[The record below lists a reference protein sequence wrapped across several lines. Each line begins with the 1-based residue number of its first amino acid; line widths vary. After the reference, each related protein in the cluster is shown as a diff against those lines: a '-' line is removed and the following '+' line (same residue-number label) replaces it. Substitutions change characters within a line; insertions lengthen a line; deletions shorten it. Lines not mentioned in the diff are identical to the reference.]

1 MIQLLQNACHGRFF
15 SLSLGLAFVAGALTH
30 LGFAPY
36 SLWWLPPLCLA
47 LFYQLLGKQSP
58 KQAAWTG
65 FGFGLGLFTLGI
77 RWVHVSMD
85 QFGGLP
91 LAVSLLLMLLL
102 CAYLALYPA
111 LAGYLFAR
119 WRSGSWWQRPVLFAA
134 LWILTEWL
142 RGWVLTGFPWLWL
155 GYSLIDSPLAG
166 AASTVGVIGL
176 SLLLALTTAL
186 VVESRRNRWQPALIA
201 AGLIGLVAIVGQQ
214 QWTTATEKQVDV
226 ALVQGNIPQSAKWQE
241 DQMWPTIIKYMDMSR
256 PHLDADLVIWPEAAI
271 PAVEP
276 WVKDYLTLI
285 DTTANLRQTSLITG
299 IIAREGERL
308 NQDYYNALLVLGN
321 DQAKTQESGHYGAQ
335 HANRYY
341 KHQLLPIGEFVP
353 FGDLLRPLAPFF
365 NLPMSS
371 FNRGDAQQPD
381 LKALGHTLTPAICY
395 EIAFPE
401 LVRKNLKDDTEML
414 LTVSNDAWFGSS
426 IGPHQHM
433 EIARM
438 RALEL
443 GRPLLRV
450 TNNGVTAVVD
460 SEGRITAQLPQFEEG
475 VLRHQLSLV
484 SGATPFSRWGQPPL
498 LVLAAVVAALA
509 WLRARRRRRQAP
521 VQ

>member
-1 MIQLLQNACHGRFF
+1 MMQLFQNACHGRFF
-15 SLSLGLAFVAGALTH
+15 SLSLGLAFVAGALAH

-36 SLWWLPPLCLA
+36 SLWWLPPLSLA
-47 LFYQLLGKQSP
+47 LFYLLLRGQSP
-58 KQAAWTG
+58 RQAAWTG

-111 LAGYLFAR
+111 LAAYLFGR
-119 WRSGSWWQRPVLFAA
+119 WRSNAWWQRPLLFAA
-134 LWILTEWL
+134 LWIITEWL

-166 AASTVGVIGL
+166 AASTIGVMGL
-176 SLLLALTTAL
+176 SLVLVLATAL
-186 VVESRRNRWQPALIA
+186 AMEYRRQRWQPALLTA
-201 AGLIGLVAIVGQQ
+201 ALVGLTALLAHQ
-214 QWTTATEKQVDV
+214 QWITTTDKQVDV

-241 DQMWPTIIKYMDMSR
+241 EQMWPTIIKYMDMSR

-276 WVKDYLTLI
+276 WVKDYLELI
-285 DTTANLRQTSLITG
+285 DTTANLRQSAVITG
-299 IIAREGERL
+299 IIAREGDRL
-308 NQDYYNALLVLGN
+308 GKDYYNALLVLGN
-321 DQAKTQESGHYGAQ
+321 DQAKTQESGHYGTQ
-335 HANRYY
+335 HTNRYY

-353 FGDLLRPLAPFF
+353 LGDLLRPLAPFF

-371 FNRGDAQQPD
+371 FQRGDAQQPD

-401 LVRKNLKDDTEML
+401 LVRKNLKADTEML

-460 SEGRITAQLPQFEEG
+460 GQGQITAQLPQFEEG
-475 VLRHQLSLV
+475 VLRHQLTLV
-484 SGATPFSRWGQPPL
+484 EGVTPFSRWGQTPW
-498 LVLAAVVAALA
+498 LVLAGLIVAIGWRQAS
-509 WLRARRRRRQAP
+509 RRR
-521 VQ
+521 